1 MQSGSIATRT
11 GDTGDT
17 GLLYGGRVRKTD
29 ARVEAYGAGDEAVSA
44 LGMARALCKDQFVK
58 QHIFALQ
65 KEIFTVN
72 AELAT
77 ARDSRR
83 LLEKHFPTVT
93 AQMTSGL
100 DALLSELEAQVE
112 MPRSF
117 IVPGGSAGSGA
128 IDLARTIVRRT
139 ERAAVALFD
148 AGELA
153 NAEVPRYLN
162 RLSDVLFMLA
172 RYEDRD
178 LPFEAY
184 SSRSSDESADEGSTK

>member
-1 MQSGSIATRT
+1 MKPGSIATRT
-11 GDTGDT
+11 GDTGET

-29 ARVEAYGAGDEAVSA
+29 ARVDAYGAGDEAVSA
-44 LGMARALCKDQFVK
+44 LGLARALCTDATVK
-58 QHIFALQ
+58 SHIL
-65 KEIFTVN
+65 EIQRAMFTVN

-77 ARDSRR
+77 ASESRH

-93 AQMTSGL
+93 ADMTSVL
-100 DALLSELEAQVE
+100 DNLLATLEDEVEL
-112 MPRSF
+112 PKSF
-117 IVPGGSAGSGA
+117 IIPGGSAGSGA

-139 ERAAVALFD
+139 ERAAVELAD
-148 AGELA
+148 AGELI

-178 LPFEAY
+178 LPVEAY
-184 SSRSSDESADEGSTK
+184 KSGSDGSAG